1 MKISELPIAGP
12 LSGSEEIAV
21 TQDGVSKKV
30 YANQFSATGAV
41 ADHEAKLDPHPQY
54 LNDARGD
61 IRYIKKTEAG
71 IPNGVA
77 PLDETGKVGI
87 EYLPDLPAGRKVIV
101 ADEAERL
108 ALPIH
113 NDLTIA
119 YQQSDSTVWGLNSST
134 NPAVPENW
142 QFLGSTAVDGVVTFN
157 GRAGVVVPAIGDYD
171 ADQIAET
178 TKKFV
183 TDLEKSGWDAK
194 LDETSADILYVRKDQ
209 FVEETQ
215 DTISTTIVA
224 GTNVTTVYDDDAGTL
239 TINATGGSGAVD
251 SVNGLTGVVVLD
263 AASVGADVA
272 GAAEAAVDAHELELD
287 PHTQYLNETRADAIY
302 ARQDTLAD
310 SVMDVVGTQVVAG
323 ANVSLDYDAL
333 THQLTVNATAGSGAV
348 DSVNGQTGV
357 VVLTASDVGAAEEIH
372 AHVSTDITDFNE
384 AVQDVV
390 STTIVAGTNVTTSY
404 DDELGTL
411 TINAT
416 GGAGAVDSVNGQ
428 TGVVVLDAADV
439 GAAEAIHTHVSAD
452 ITDLTEVVQDT
463 ISTTIVAGT
472 NVTATYDDELGT
484 LTIAAE
490 LESAVDSVN
499 GQTGVVVLSNTDV
512 GAAAT
517 VHTHVSS
524 DVTDFEESAVVAVSD
539 NLVAGQNI
547 DISYSTTTKKITIE
561 DQGNDSLMI
570 WQGI

>member
-12 LSGSEEIAV
+12 LSGAEEIAV

-77 PLDETGKVGI
+77 PLDETGKVSI

-108 ALPIH
+108 ALPVH

-142 QFLGSTAVDGVVTFN
+142 QYLGSTAVDGVVTFN

-263 AASVGADVA
+263 AASVGADIA
-272 GAAEAAVDAHELELD
+272 GASEAAVGAHELELD

-323 ANVSLDYDAL
+323 TNVSLDYDAL
-333 THQLTVNATAGSGAV
+333 THQLTVNAMAGSGAV
-348 DSVNGQTGV
+348 DSVNGQIGV

-428 TGVVVLDAADV
+428 TGIVVLDAADV

-517 VHTHVSS
+517 AHTHVSS

-539 NLVAGQNI
+539 NLVAGQHI
-547 DISYSTTTKKITIE
+547 DISYSATTKKITIE

>member
-77 PLDETGKVGI
+77 PLDETGKVSI

-142 QFLGSTAVDGVVTFN
+142 QYLGSTAVDGVVTFN

-171 ADQIAET
+171 ADMVAET

-263 AASVGADVA
+263 AASVGADIV
-272 GAAEAAVDAHELELD
+272 GASEAAVDAHELELD
-287 PHTQYLNETRADAIY
+287 PHTQYLNETRADTIY

-310 SVMDVVGTQVVAG
+310 SVMDVVGTQIVAG
-323 ANVSLDYDAL
+323 TNVSLDYDAL
-333 THQLTVNATAGSGAV
+333 THQLTVNATVGSGAV

-390 STTIVAGTNVTTSY
+390 STTIVAGTNVSTSY

-416 GGAGAVDSVNGQ
+416 GGSGAVDSVNGQ

-439 GAAEAIHTHVSAD
+439 GAAETIHTHGSAD

-490 LESAVDSVN
+490 LESTVDSVN

-539 NLVAGQNI
+539 NLVAGQHI
-547 DISYSTTTKKITIE
+547 DINYSATTKKITIE